1 MSTEIDAYPYER
13 EFRIKILSLM
23 LDRQWMSMYGT
34 TVIRPEFFEQDDE
47 ESAAKVI
54 MSYWTTYKVCPTDIS
69 DLRTL
74 STGKTDITDLLEQL
88 YDIPITEKKLAGDKA
103 LQWAREQAAKLA
115 ILDSVDDIAKG
126 NLQQTI
132 VRMKDALKVGENIQN
147 TGIEV
152 IKDVEK
158 WLYDLWT
165 HKVRTGWYHVDSI
178 LEGGLGTGEL
188 GLIMAPMNVG
198 KSMSLI
204 NIGYGAASIGSNC
217 NVVHFTHEMSQEI
230 TAKRYAARTV
240 FKFPMRD
247 DNLEDYEASLKKAA
261 AHILTGKI
269 KVIGM
274 RSCNIE
280 RIDAQ
285 LERLI
290 DEGFK
295 FDVVIDDY
303 PDLVSSTRH
312 YTEKRFELSEVYKEF
327 RDLGEKYNVPI
338 WGATQS
344 GRGSLTKEIITIQ
357 DIAEDI
363 GKAAIADVI
372 IALCQ
377 TRDEEQMNACR
388 LFMAKV
394 RDGAKKMMFDAKFY
408 GSSQAI
414 ITTGISKN
422 KDKEEDV

>member
-1 MSTEIDAYPYER
+1 MPTLADSYPFER
-13 EFRIKILSLM
+13 EFRLKILSLM
-23 LDRQWMSMYGT
+23 LDRPWMSQYGT
-34 TVIRPEFFEQDDE
+34 TIIRPEFFEQDDE
-47 ESAAKVI
+47 EAAAKVI
-54 MSYWTTYKVCPTDIS
+54 VEYWTSYKACPTSIS

-74 STGKTDITDLLEQL
+74 SGKTDVSEILEQL
-88 YDIPITEKKLAGDKA
+88 YEITPSEKKLASDKA
-103 LQWAREQAAKLA
+103 LQWAREQAAKIA
-115 ILDSVDDIAKG
+115 ILDSVDDISKG
-126 NLQQTI
+126 NLQNTI
-132 VRMKDALKVGENIQN
+132 VRMKEALKVGENLQEV
-147 TGIEV
+147 GIEV
-152 IKDVEK
+152 VKDVDK
-158 WLYDLWT
+158 WLYELWL
-165 HKVRTGWYHVDSI
+165 HKIRTGWYHVDSV
-178 LEGGLGTGEL
+178 LDGGLGAGEL
-188 GLIMAPMNVG
+188 GIILAPMNAG

-204 NIGYGAASIGSNC
+204 NIGFGAASIGSNC

-247 DNLEDYEASLKKAA
+247 ENLEDYEESLKRAA
-261 AHILTGKI
+261 ARILTGKI

-274 RSCNIE
+274 RSCNME
-280 RIDAQ
+280 RIDSQ

-295 FDVVIDDY
+295 FDLIIDDY

-327 RDLGEKYNVPI
+327 RDIGGKYGVPV
-338 WGATQS
+338 WGASQS
-344 GRGSLTKEIITIQ
+344 GRSSLSKEIITIQ

-408 GSSQAI
+408 GKSQAI